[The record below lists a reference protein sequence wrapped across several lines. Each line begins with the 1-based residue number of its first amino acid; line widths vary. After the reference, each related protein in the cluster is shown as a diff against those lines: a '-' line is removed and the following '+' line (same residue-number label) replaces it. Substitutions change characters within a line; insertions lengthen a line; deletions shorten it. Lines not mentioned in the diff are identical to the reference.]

1 MPVSTV
7 KYGSETLLDLSGDSL
22 SSAAQLL
29 KGVTAHGRSGATLT
43 GTAPKVISA
52 TSKSVAASAFTS
64 DTTYADYPWRAAV
77 AVSGVTASYRPYVE
91 FSAAD
96 VAKGLLSADAQ
107 SYSGGV
113 YIYAS
118 EKPTAAVTIT
128 KIECVE
134 G

>member
-1 MPVSTV
+1 MAKNKIVYGNTV
-7 KYGSETLLDLSGDSL
+7 LLDLSGDSL

-29 KGVTAHGRSGATLT
+29 KGITAHGRNGAVLT
-43 GTAPKVISA
+43 GTAPKVINTGSL
-52 TSKSVAASAFTS
+52 SVAASAWAS
-64 DTTYADYPWRAAV
+64 NSTYADYPWRAAV

-91 FSAAD
+91 FSSAD
-96 VAKGLLSADAQ
+96 VAKGILSADAQ

-118 EKPTAAVTIT
+118 EKPTAAVAIT